1 MRSASAISNYHLAT
15 DLAATVHL
23 CFLTELYRLPKLTVN
38 TSASLSM
45 DNANVTGL
53 LNLLSTEN
61 STGREREAVVA
72 ELYRKH

>member
-1 MRSASAISNYHLAT
+1 
-15 DLAATVHL
+15 
-23 CFLTELYRLPKLTVN
+23 
-38 TSASLSM
+38 M